1 MKTKLKHLNEKLFAT
16 YWFIPSLMCLL
27 VIAAAFGVLAFD
39 ASMEAAGGWGGGGW
53 IEVNTAEGA
62 REFLSTIASSTIT
75 LAGVIFSITI
85 LALSFASSQ
94 YGPRLLRNFMR
105 DRASQLVLGT
115 FVSTYLYCLLI
126 LRTIGGGAGEPS
138 VPHAAIAG
146 ALVLALVTTS
156 VLIFFIHHV
165 ARAIQVS
172 TIVSGVARDLDK
184 LIEDYARTALE
195 QPSGV
200 GPPAPDRS
208 RRRHPIGSRC
218 DGYVQALSPESLIE
232 AATDAKGII
241 EMHAAPGDFLSRGQG
256 VATLYTEQTEVSEK
270 TVTLLQDAVVL
281 GTQRTNEQD
290 IEFPVDQLAEI
301 AVRALSPSMNDP
313 FTAIMCIDRL
323 GSALDQLAG
332 FDWPEG
338 VVRNEAGTPLVNLL
352 PMSMERFLHRAF
364 SQILHYGGTNPVI
377 VRQVMKMLAKAGPRS
392 LESHRPAIAAYADEV
407 LARAKTQ
414 QLVDQIPELAELH
427 GTATGGEGGRLRH
440 ET

>member
-1 MKTKLKHLNEKLFAT
+1 MKTKLKHLHEKLFAT

-27 VIAAAFGVLAFD
+27 VIAAAYGILAVD
-39 ASMEAAGGWGGGGW
+39 ASVEAAGGWGGGRW

-126 LRTIGGGAGEPS
+126 LRTVGGGAGEPS
-138 VPHAAIAG
+138 VPHTAIVG

-172 TIVSGVARDLDK
+172 TIVSGVGRDLDK
-184 LIEDYARTALE
+184 LIQEYAHRALE
-195 QPSGV
+195 QPSS
-200 GPPAPDRS
+200 PDPLASIRGQHG
-208 RRRHPIGSRC
+208 HPVGSRC
-218 DGYVQALSPESLIE
+218 DGYVQALSYEQLVE
-232 AATDAKGII
+232 AATAGEGTI
-241 EMHAAPGDFLSRGQG
+241 EMHVAPGDYLSRGQRL
-256 VATLYTEQTEVSEK
+256 ATLYTERAEVSEK
-270 TVTLLQDAVVL
+270 TLALLREAVVL

-290 IEFPVDQLAEI
+290 IEFPIDQLAEI

-323 GSALDQLAG
+323 GSALDQLAA
-332 FDWPEG
+332 FDWPEP
-338 VVRNEAGTPLVNLL
+338 VVRNEEGAPLVNLL
-352 PMSMERFLHRAF
+352 PRSMERLLHRAF
-364 SQILHYGGTNPVI
+364 SQILHFGESNPVI
-377 VRQVMKMLAKAGPRS
+377 VRQVMKMLAQVAPRS
-392 LESHRPAIAAYADEV
+392 LDVHAPAIVAYADQIM
-407 LARAKTQ
+407 ARAKVQ
-414 QLVDQIPELAELH
+414 RVAGQIPELAELH
-427 GTATGGEGGRLRH
+427 ETATVGKGGKP